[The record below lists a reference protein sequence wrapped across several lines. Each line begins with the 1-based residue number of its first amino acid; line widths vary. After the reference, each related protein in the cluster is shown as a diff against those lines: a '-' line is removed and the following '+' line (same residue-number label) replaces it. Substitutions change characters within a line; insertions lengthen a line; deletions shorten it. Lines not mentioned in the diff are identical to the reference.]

1 MGLRS
6 VEIKGPSSRTAEAP
20 ARGNEDVFL
29 ARNPILP
36 CSDSHVSKCACYV
49 MQSWLQVDLS
59 GRGMIRF
66 PLPDRSCYERSVRS
80 SSTICSVSRFCQT
93 EAADCTPIKRLSMS
107 DAALPA
113 ADAGQSAAVPPVSKR
128 KWLDSIASL
137 DAATR
142 ADPLTLGGGAKKRR
156 TRQACTFELACQCE
170 VAHPSICR
178 TPHNTSTPA
187 LEAILA
193 RTARPSRPSE
203 ALPPATYQPTSL
215 PALLERIA
223 TYRLTT
229 FSPSKPPSLSALSCA
244 LHGWIHTPST
254 RERVQCV
261 TCGHGV
267 VLLPPTVG
275 DSAWSSP
282 AGQRLRQEYE
292 RQVSGQGQA
301 HAEACPWKLRPCARS
316 LYRLPGGGLGVSSG
330 GRRRLLEE
338 LGREAAALDQNGLG
352 QVALTLPEPAREVLE
367 SDERRARLVK
377 AVALVAD
384 PAPGDESPSISTTD
398 SPSATSILLGIFGWN
413 LLAPPAGRPSS
424 SSTSPSLARSNSAS
438 SISSLTETGGSPI
451 LACKYCTRHV
461 LASSYLSSSGSSTG
475 GGASGKR
482 FDPVQQHQAFCP
494 FVSSASAADTQ
505 ATGDAAA
512 ERGIRADDD
521 NKTTTSRKPGWLVR
535 LEAVLPRQSAPLTES
550 REGASHSKTT
560 SHGNVSCAI
569 SPLSPWRSKRRVAEV
584 RLAPLPLF
592 ADARPAFVRTQAAR
606 SENRASFSS
615 PPRAHSQGSVDK
627 HPAISFCC
635 SERDDCNTCEV
646 RWLVV
651 GLGF

>member
-1 MGLRS
+1 M
-6 VEIKGPSSRTAEAP
+6 
-20 ARGNEDVFL
+20 
-29 ARNPILP
+29 
-36 CSDSHVSKCACYV
+36 
-49 MQSWLQVDLS
+49 
-59 GRGMIRF
+59 
-66 PLPDRSCYERSVRS
+66 PDTV
-80 SSTICSVSRFCQT
+80 
-93 EAADCTPIKRLSMS
+93 
-107 DAALPA
+107 LPA
-113 ADAGQSAAVPPVSKR
+113 TDAGQSAAVPVSKR

-142 ADPLTLGGGAKKRR
+142 TDPLTVGGGAKKRR
-156 TRQACTFELACQCE
+156 TRQACTLEPVCQSE

-193 RTARPSRPSE
+193 RTARPSKPSE

-267 VLLPPTVG
+267 VLLPPTAG
-275 DSAWSSP
+275 DGAWSSP

-338 LGREAAALDQNGLG
+338 LGRDAAALDQSGLG
-352 QVALTLPEPAREVLE
+352 QVALTLPAPAREVLE

-384 PAPGDESPSISTTD
+384 PAPGDEPASTSNTE
-398 SPSATSILLGIFGWN
+398 SPSATSILLCIFGWS
-413 LLAPPAGRPSS
+413 LLSPSAGRPSS
-424 SSTSPSLARSNSAS
+424 STTSASLTRSTSSS
-438 SISSLTETGGSPI
+438 SISSLTESGGSPI
-451 LACKYCTRHV
+451 LVCKYCTRHV
-461 LASSYLSSSGSSTG
+461 LASSYLSSSGSAG
-475 GGASGKR
+475 GTNAGKR

-494 FVSSASAADTQ
+494 FVSNAPSAADTQ
-505 ATGDAAA
+505 TTGNAAA
-512 ERGIRADDD
+512 KSGTRPDDD
-521 NKTTTSRKPGWLVR
+521 NKTATSRKPGWLVR
-535 LEAVLPRQSAPLTES
+535 LEAVLPRQSAPVTES
-550 REGASHSKTT
+550 REAAAHSTTTT
-560 SHGNVSCAI
+560 SHGNVSWAI
-569 SPLSPWRSKRRVAEV
+569 SSFHPGFRREETSRRSLTCSPSR
-584 RLAPLPLF
+584 
-592 ADARPAFVRTQAAR
+592 ADARAAFVRPQAAR
-606 SENRASFSS
+606 SQNLFTFSS
-615 PPRAHSQGSVDK
+615 PPHAHFQGSVDR
-627 HPAISFCC
+627 HPRFSPFVDPL
-635 SERDDCNTCEV
+635 ER
-646 RWLVV
+646 
-651 GLGF
+651 

>member
-1 MGLRS
+1 MTRLPLSKSQLR
-6 VEIKGPSSRTAEAP
+6 EARP
-20 ARGNEDVFL
+20 FFVNHRQQIT
-29 ARNPILP
+29 R
-36 CSDSHVSKCACYV
+36 
-49 MQSWLQVDLS
+49 
-59 GRGMIRF
+59 
-66 PLPDRSCYERSVRS
+66 LPDTGGRVRPS
-80 SSTICSVSRFCQT
+80 
-93 EAADCTPIKRLSMS
+93 RLSMS
-107 DAALPA
+107 DAAIPA
-113 ADAGQSAAVPPVSKR
+113 ADAGQPAAVPPVSKR

-142 ADPLTLGGGAKKRR
+142 TDPLTEGGGGARKRR
-156 TRQACTFELACQCE
+156 IRQVCTRRTCAASARF
-170 VAHPSICR
+170 AHPFICR

-203 ALPPATYQPTSL
+203 VLPPATYQPTSL

-267 VLLPPTVG
+267 VLLPPTAG
-275 DSAWSSP
+275 DGAWSSP

-338 LGREAAALDQNGLG
+338 LGRDAAALDQNGLG
-352 QVALTLPEPAREVLE
+352 QVDLTLPEPAREVLE

-377 AVALVAD
+377 AVTLVAD
-384 PAPGDESPSISTTD
+384 SAPGDESPSTSTTE

-424 SSTSPSLARSNSAS
+424 SSASSSLARSTSSS
-438 SISSLTETGGSPI
+438 SISTLTDSGGSPI
-451 LACKYCTRHV
+451 LVCKYCTRHV
-461 LASSYLSSSGSSTG
+461 LASSYLLPSGSFSTG
-475 GGASGKR
+475 GAKSGKR

-505 ATGDAAA
+505 TTSDTTAKYGT
-512 ERGIRADDD
+512 RPDDD
-521 NKTTTSRKPGWLVR
+521 NKTATSRKPGWLVR
-535 LEAVLPRQSAPLTES
+535 LEAVLPRHSAPLTES
-550 REGASHSKTT
+550 TREPASHSTTT
-560 SHGNVSCAI
+560 SHGNVSWAI
-569 SPLSPWRSKRRVAEV
+569 SLSLFPDFSSQKNKRSLKSG
-584 RLAPLPLF
+584 LLPF
-592 ADARPAFVRTQAAR
+592 PADARAAFVCA
-606 SENRASFSS
+606 
-615 PPRAHSQGSVDK
+615 
-627 HPAISFCC
+627 
-635 SERDDCNTCEV
+635 
-646 RWLVV
+646 
-651 GLGF
+651 

>member
-1 MGLRS
+1 M
-6 VEIKGPSSRTAEAP
+6 P
-20 ARGNEDVFL
+20 
-29 ARNPILP
+29 
-36 CSDSHVSKCACYV
+36 
-49 MQSWLQVDLS
+49 
-59 GRGMIRF
+59 
-66 PLPDRSCYERSVRS
+66 
-80 SSTICSVSRFCQT
+80 
-93 EAADCTPIKRLSMS
+93 
-107 DAALPA
+107 DAAVPA
-113 ADAGQSAAVPPVSKR
+113 ADAGQPAVAPPISKR

-142 ADPLTLGGGAKKRR
+142 TDPLTERGGGKKRR
-156 TRQACTFELACQCE
+156 TRRVCTPEPVRPVRGRSSPF
-170 VAHPSICR
+170 ICR
-178 TPHNTSTPA
+178 TPHKTSTPA

-193 RTARPSRPSE
+193 RMARPSRPSE

-267 VLLPPTVG
+267 VLLPPTAG
-275 DSAWSSP
+275 DGAWSSP

-338 LGREAAALDQNGLG
+338 LGREAATLDQNGLG
-352 QVALTLPEPAREVLE
+352 QVALTLPEPAREVLG

-384 PAPGDESPSISTTD
+384 TASGDESPSTSTTD

-424 SSTSPSLARSNSAS
+424 SSLARSTSSS
-438 SISSLTETGGSPI
+438 SISSLTEPGGSPI
-451 LACKYCTRHV
+451 LVCKYCTRHV
-461 LASSYLSSSGSSTG
+461 LASSYLPSPGFTAG
-475 GGASGKR
+475 GAASGKR

-505 ATGDAAA
+505 TTGDAATK
-512 ERGIRADDD
+512 RGTRPDDD

-535 LEAVLPRQSAPLTES
+535 LEAVLPRPSTPLIES
-550 REGASHSKTT
+550 REAASHSKTTT
-560 SHGNVSCAI
+560 SHGNVSWAI
-569 SPLSPWRSKRRVAEV
+569 SSFPLTLKETS
-584 RLAPLPLF
+584 
-592 ADARPAFVRTQAAR
+592 
-606 SENRASFSS
+606 
-615 PPRAHSQGSVDK
+615 
-627 HPAISFCC
+627 C
-635 SERDDCNTCEV
+635 
-646 RWLVV
+646 
-651 GLGF
+651 